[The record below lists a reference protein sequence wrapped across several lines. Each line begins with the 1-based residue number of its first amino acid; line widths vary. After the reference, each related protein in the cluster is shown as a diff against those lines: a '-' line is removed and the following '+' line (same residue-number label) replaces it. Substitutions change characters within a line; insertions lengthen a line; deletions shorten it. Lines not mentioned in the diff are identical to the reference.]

1 MALQQLEN
9 IINLFRGSELDEAG
23 KKELVREAMFMT
35 LSRATAADANI
46 AGLEVE
52 TVQRILKEKVGEDFS
67 EKDIRVAA
75 IADLYKEATL
85 ERYLSKVS
93 SKVDHGDRVL
103 ILNALTEVLKADGIV
118 RPFEEDFYNS
128 IIKALGL
135 SDADVAGI

>member
-1 MALQQLEN
+1 MALQHLEN

-35 LSRATAADANI
+35 LSRATAADSNI

-52 TVQRILKEKVGEDFS
+52 TVQRILKDKVGEDFS

-93 SKVDHGDRVL
+93 GKVDASDRLL
-103 ILNALTEVLKADGIV
+103 IVNALAEVLKADGIV
-118 RPFEEDFYNS
+118 RAFEEEFFNGVC
-128 IIKALGL
+128 KAMGVSLEDTSGL
-135 SDADVAGI
+135 